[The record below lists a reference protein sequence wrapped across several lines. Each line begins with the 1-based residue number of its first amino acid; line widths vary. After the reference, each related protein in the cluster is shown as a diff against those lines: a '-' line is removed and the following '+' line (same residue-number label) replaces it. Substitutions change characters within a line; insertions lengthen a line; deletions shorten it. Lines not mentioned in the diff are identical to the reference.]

1 MVLRDRFKGKISAQ
15 AMKFLNSLKVD
26 QEMIGQDIWL
36 NQAHVLMLERQGIIE
51 KEDAGKILSALDELK
66 SEIAAGSFQLK
77 EDLEDVH
84 MNVESY
90 VTEKAGQAGGK
101 MHTARSRND
110 QVVTDVRMKLREKIL
125 ETVELLI
132 ALERTLLALAEKSK
146 SKVMPGYTHLQHAQP
161 ITLGFWATSYAQTF
175 LRDID
180 RMENSYS
187 RVNSC
192 PLGACALAG
201 TSFPI
206 DRRFTA
212 KLMGFDSVQE
222 NALDAVSSRD
232 FILETL
238 SSLAIL
244 TSNLS
249 KLSQELVLWSTE
261 EFSLLEMPDEFSAGS
276 SIMPQKKNPDLAELI
291 RGSAGRTYGNLVQA
305 LTAVKG
311 TTSGYNRDLQE
322 DRALLWD
329 SVRVVNSSVEIMNGI
344 LGGVKWNYK
353 RMLALVEDGFS
364 CATELANFL
373 TMKKGMPFRKA
384 HSVTGKLVK
393 ALVKKGKNF
402 NDISDVRKLLKKDG
416 LELSEAELEN
426 LLDPSKAVSASKSL
440 GATSPA
446 EVASVAKSL
455 KEELIV
461 KEKSLKE
468 RREKIQ
474 DARKETEK
482 LVRSI
487 I

>member
-1 MVLRDRFKGKISAQ
+1 MVLRDRFKGKISAG
-15 AMKFLNSLKVD
+15 AMEFLNSLRVD
-26 QEMIGQDIWL
+26 REMIMEDIWL
-36 NQAHVLMLERQGIIE
+36 NQAHVLMLEKQGILPT
-51 KEDAGKILSALDELK
+51 EDAGKILSALEDLK
-66 SEIAAGSFQLK
+66 GEAMKGCFQLK
-77 EDLEDVH
+77 EELEDVH

-90 VTEKAGQAGGK
+90 VTERAGEAGGK

-110 QVVTDVRMKLREKIL
+110 QVVTDVRMKLREEIL
-125 ETVELLI
+125 ETVGLLI
-132 ALERTLLALAEKSK
+132 TLDRTLLKLAEKSK

-161 ITLGFWATSYAQTF
+161 ITLGFWASSYAEVF
-175 LRDID
+175 LRDIE
-180 RMENSYS
+180 RMLGSYS
-187 RVNSC
+187 RVNSS

-206 DRRFTA
+206 DRKFTA
-212 KLMGFDSVQE
+212 KLLGFDSLQE

-232 FILETL
+232 FILESL

-249 KLSQELVLWSTE
+249 RLSEELVLWSTE

-276 SIMPQKKNPDLAELI
+276 SIMPQKKNPDFAELI

-311 TTSGYNRDLQE
+311 ITSGYNRDLQE
-322 DRALLWD
+322 DRVLLWD
-329 SVRVVNSSVEIMNGI
+329 SFRVVNSSVEIMNGI
-344 LGGVKWNYK
+344 LDGVKWNDK
-353 RMLALVEDGFS
+353 RMLALVEEGFS

-373 TMKKGMPFRKA
+373 VMKEGMAFRKA

-393 ALVKKGKNF
+393 SLIKKGKNF
-402 NDISDVRKLLKKDG
+402 NDISNVRKLLKKEEID
-416 LELSEAELEN
+416 LSERELKD
-426 LLDPSKAVSASKSL
+426 LLNPSKAVSASRSI
-440 GATSPA
+440 GGTSPA
-446 EVASVAKSL
+446 EVGRIAKSM

-468 RREKIQ
+468 KRERIG
-474 DARKETEK
+474 DARKTTEK

-487 I
+487 T